1 MEYDLCIIGAGAA
14 GITIAREF
22 VDSRVRVGLIESGG
36 LKPDRETLSLYEGET
51 SETIPSSFQ
60 YLTTSRV
67 RYFGRT
73 QREYQVGAAKITGR
87 AQGGT
92 GP

>member
-67 RYFGRT
+67 RYFG
-73 QREYQVGAAKITGR
+73 
-87 AQGGT
+87 GT
-92 GP
+92 TNVWNG